1 MQLKTGTIPHTLKL
15 LRDLMN
21 KKLPIELLLEKTV
34 YIVATQLN
42 VDVCSCYLIRP
53 GDILELY
60 ASHGLDKSALHE
72 TFLQIGEG
80 LIGEIA
86 LQRKSLIFE
95 DTWSHPSFVHKPET
109 KETNFKSM
117 AGTPIL
123 KADHLYGVL
132 AIQTT
137 QIQTFPSEIIE
148 LLETIAL
155 ALSEILARENTQ
167 NKQEPI
173 NNASPLKK
181 LEGVNIISGVA
192 VGTAFIHKRI
202 ERTSNILA
210 KDASTEIKRLNDA
223 FLMVQEE
230 INNMLA
236 NPQLAEEQ
244 VDIFKS
250 YLMFTKDKG
259 WIEKITTAIQM
270 GLTAEASVQKVSDE
284 IAERMRLITDP
295 YLRERIHDFNDL
307 ANRLIKNLKRKSR
320 RSKLVL
326 DKNTILI
333 AENMGPAEL
342 LDYDIKKIKAIVLE
356 EGSQTMHVAI
366 VAKSLNIPM
375 IGGIDS
381 VLSHINTGDYLAV
394 DATKGLVYINPSD
407 EVLDS
412 FSIKIQTHQKLL
424 EKYKQLKGLPSVT
437 LDGTPVQ
444 LNINIGLANDLMSID
459 QSDYDGVGLYR
470 TELPFMTSNQ
480 LPDTETQTEI
490 YKKAILQ
497 VGDKP
502 LTFRTL
508 DIGSDKVLPYF
519 DNTGEKNPAMGW
531 RSIRITLD
539 RRALLRSQLRSFI
552 RAINGKKLRIMFP
565 MISDVDE
572 FLEAKKTLE
581 IELKREKSKGGVLP
595 ASIKVGTMLEVPSL
609 IFQLPELLKHVDFV
623 SVGTNDLYQFLF
635 ATDRGN
641 PLIWNRYDSLAP
653 ATLKVLKYISD
664 ECKKANIPCSVCGEI
679 ASNPIDAIAL
689 IALGYTSLSM
699 NPTAIPAIKAVV
711 RTMNRTKTAEYIFS
725 QIDQSNH
732 SIREQLKSYAI
743 DHGIFI

>member
-1 MQLKTGTIPHTLKL
+1 MLLKTGTVPYTLKL

-21 KKLPIELLLEKTV
+21 KKLPIDVLLGKTV
-34 YIVATQLN
+34 QIIATHLN

-60 ASHGLDKSALHE
+60 ATHGLDQAALHD
-72 TFLQIGEG
+72 TFLQVGEG

-86 LQRKSLIFE
+86 LQRKSLVFE
-95 DTWSHPSFVHKPET
+95 DAWSHPSFVHKPET
-109 KETNFKSM
+109 NETAFKSM

-123 KADHLYGVL
+123 KGDHLYGVL

-137 QIQTFPSEIIE
+137 QIQTFSPDLID

-155 ALSEILARENTQ
+155 ALSEILARENLQ
-167 NKQEPI
+167 NKQENPT
-173 NNASPLKK
+173 NTDHLKK
-181 LEGVNIISGVA
+181 LEGTCIIGGVA
-192 VGTAFIHKRI
+192 VGKAFIHKRI

-210 KDASTEIKRLNDA
+210 KDSSTEIKRLNDA
-223 FLMVQEE
+223 LLMVQTQ
-230 INNMLA
+230 INSMLT
-236 NPQLAEEQ
+236 NPELAEEQ
-244 VDIFKS
+244 IDIFKS

-259 WIEKITTAIQM
+259 WIEKITTAIQR
-270 GLTAEASVQKVSDE
+270 GLTAEASIQKVSDE
-284 IAERMRLITDP
+284 ITERMQLITDP
-295 YLRERIHDFNDL
+295 YLQERIHDFHDL
-307 ANRLIKNLKRKSR
+307 ANRLIKNLKGKSKFA
-320 RSKLVL
+320 KLSL

-333 AENMGPAEL
+333 AQNMGPAEL
-342 LDYDIKKIKAIVLE
+342 LDYDTKKIKAIVLE

-366 VAKSLNIPM
+366 VARSLNIPM
-375 IGGIDS
+375 IGGIKG
-381 VLSHINTGDYLAV
+381 VLSHINVGDYLAL
-394 DATKGLVYINPSD
+394 DATKGCVFINPSD
-407 EVLDS
+407 EILDD
-412 FSIKIQTHQKLL
+412 FSIKIQTHQQLL
-424 EKYKQLKGLPSVT
+424 EKYKLLKGLPAVT
-437 LDGTPVQ
+437 LDDVSVK
-444 LNINIGLANDLMSID
+444 LNINIGLPNDLMSID
-459 QSDYDGVGLYR
+459 YDDYDGVGLYR

-480 LPDTETQTEI
+480 LPDSETQTQI

-539 RRALLRSQLRSFI
+539 RRALLRSQLRAFI
-552 RAINGKKLRIMFP
+552 RAVNGKELRIMFP
-565 MISDVDE
+565 MISDIGE
-572 FLEAKKTLE
+572 FLEARKTLE
-581 IELKREKSKGGVLP
+581 IELNREKSKGGVLP
-595 ASIKVGTMLEVPSL
+595 SAIKVGTMVEVPSL
-609 IFQLPELLKHVDFV
+609 IFQLPDLLKHVDFI
-623 SVGTNDLYQFLF
+623 SVGTNDLCQFLF

-664 ECKKANIPCSVCGEI
+664 ECRKADVPCSVCGEI

-689 IALGYTSLSM
+689 VALGYTSLSM
-699 NPTAIPAIKAVV
+699 NPASIPAIKAAI
-711 RTMNRTKTAEYIFS
+711 RSMDCAKTAEYILS
-725 QIDQSNH
+725 QMKQETN

>member
-1 MQLKTGTIPHTLKL
+1 MQLKPGTIPHTLKL

-21 KKLPIELLLEKTV
+21 KKLPIDLLLEKTV
-34 YIVATQLN
+34 HVVATQLN

-95 DTWSHPSFVHKPET
+95 DAWAHPSFVHKPET
-109 KETNFKSM
+109 KETHFKSM

-137 QIQTFPSEIIE
+137 QIQTFPLEIIE

-173 NNASPLKK
+173 NNANRLKK
-181 LEGVNIISGVA
+181 LEGVCIISGVA

-210 KDASTEIKRLNDA
+210 KDASAEIKRLNDA
-223 FLMVQEE
+223 LLMVQEE
-230 INNMLA
+230 INTMLT

-270 GLTAEASVQKVSDE
+270 GLTAEASIQKVSDE
-284 IAERMRLITDP
+284 ITERMQLITDP

-307 ANRLIKNLKRKSR
+307 ANRLIKNLKGKSR

-342 LDYDIKKIKAIVLE
+342 LDYDIKKIKAIVLQ

-375 IGGIDS
+375 IGGIGA
-381 VLSHINTGDYLAV
+381 VLSHINAGDYLAV

-424 EKYKQLKGLPSVT
+424 EKYKLLKGLPGVT

-459 QSDYDGVGLYR
+459 QNDYDGVGLYR

-552 RAINGKKLRIMFP
+552 RAVNGKELRIMFP

-572 FLEAKKTLE
+572 FLEAKKTLD

-595 ASIKVGTMLEVPSL
+595 SSIKVGTMLEVPSL
-609 IFQLPELLKHVDFV
+609 IFQLPALLKHVDFV
-623 SVGTNDLYQFLF
+623 SVGTNDLCQFLF

-664 ECKKANIPCSVCGEI
+664 ECKKANVPCSVCGEI

-699 NPTAIPAIKAVV
+699 NPAAIPAIKAVV
-711 RTMNRTKTAEYIFS
+711 RTMDRTKTAEYILS
-725 QIDQSNH
+725 QIEQSNH

-743 DHGIFI
+743 DHGVFI